1 MSRIPALRAREIV
14 RALERLGFQVRRQ
27 RGSHIRLRHSD
38 GRYASVP
45 DHGSRELRREFI
57 FDILK
62 QAGRG
67 HFRLSFRTVTTL
79 NLEH

>member
-57 FDILK
+57 
-62 QAGRG
+62 
-67 HFRLSFRTVTTL
+67 LSFRTVTTL

>member
-57 FDILK
+57 LDILK
-62 QAGRG
+62 QADVDISD
-67 HFRLSFRTVTTL
+67 FLAAL
-79 NLEH
+79 